1 MRYALTFMLL
11 SGFLAC
17 AMPAFAQQPSKVPTL
32 SGDVDLILPPT
43 LASSDAPF
51 YRGASVKV
59 GNTIIPVKEAA
70 TTNGQLAEFQADKNQ
85 VVISNAANA
94 SESDKGQALL
104 NVVTA
109 MQASA
114 IATAAGQ

>member
-1 MRYALTFMLL
+1 MKKEMARIMMLL
-11 SGFLAC
+11 TVLVGVVISGNTMA
-17 AMPAFAQQPSKVPTL
+17 ADL

-43 LASSDAPF
+43 LASNDAPF

-59 GNTIIPVKEAA
+59 GDTVLPVKEATLA
-70 TTNGQLAEFQADKNQ
+70 SGQLAEYQPEHNR
-85 VVISNAANA
+85 VVVSNAAGA
-94 SESDKGQALL
+94 SEGDKGQALL
-104 NVVTA
+104 DVVTA